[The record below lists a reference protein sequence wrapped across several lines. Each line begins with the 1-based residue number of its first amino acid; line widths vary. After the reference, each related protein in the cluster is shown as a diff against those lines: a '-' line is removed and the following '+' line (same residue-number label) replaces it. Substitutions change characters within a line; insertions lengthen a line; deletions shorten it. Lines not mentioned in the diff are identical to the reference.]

1 MTEVAK
7 QIDSALAVLVDKGD
21 ASTIQQ
27 SLIATKLIDNKFIIT
42 EVDSMIAIPILD
54 DEKVKKLTWFDNPKH
69 EITELSLLVQNR
81 KYTPAEAMA
90 QDMALYLKQHFV

>member
-7 QIDSALAVLVDKGD
+7 QIDSALAVLVDKSD

-42 EVDSMIAIPILD
+42 EVDF
-54 DEKVKKLTWFDNPKH
+54 DE
-69 EITELSLLVQNR
+69 
-81 KYTPAEAMA
+81 
-90 QDMALYLKQHFV
+90 